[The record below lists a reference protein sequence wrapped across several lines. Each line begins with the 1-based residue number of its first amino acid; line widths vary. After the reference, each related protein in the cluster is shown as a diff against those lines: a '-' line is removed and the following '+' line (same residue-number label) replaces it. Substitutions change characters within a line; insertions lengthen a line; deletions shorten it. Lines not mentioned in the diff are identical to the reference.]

1 MFGFGRRTGRGGA
14 PTPIVPTSDMYAARA
29 NTALDIYNAELE
41 PPATS
46 YTTSTSPVSS
56 RLARPV
62 LSPKVNAPFVS
73 RKPRLNG
80 LRFNWAWG
88 GNDMGKHTVSL
99 PGVQEGLNGFVRSTG
114 FQTTLVQLHD
124 WQTNTQ
130 WYIAWNGTGAGMF
143 TNQKAERYTY
153 PSFRVSQISTNTTG
167 GVGQP
172 TMRMNRTPRFT
183 SVQAIRKYNAQ
194 PSYYNTKSSKS

>member
-1 MFGFGRRTGRGGA
+1 MFGRNRGRNMA
-14 PTPIVPTSDMYAARA
+14 PSPIVPTSDMYAARA
-29 NTALDIYNAELE
+29 NKSLDIYNAEME

-46 YTTSTSPVSS
+46 YATSTSPVSS

-73 RKPRLNG
+73 HKPRLNG

-99 PGVQEGLNGFVRSTG
+99 PGVSGGLNGYVRSTNA
-114 FQTTLVQLHD
+114 QTTLVQLHD
-124 WQTNTQ
+124 WQTNTG

-143 TNQKAERYTY
+143 QHQKRERYSY
-153 PSFRVSQISTNTTG
+153 PSFRVAQVHTNVTG
-167 GVGQP
+167 GVGKP

-183 SVQAIRKYNAQ
+183 SVQAIRKYSAQ
-194 PSYYNTKSSKS
+194 PSYYNTQGTKS